1 MLNLQSRFSLS
12 HLNTLNLPSVASKYL
27 ELASEAELL
36 EAFQTYSLNASN
48 TLVLGGGSNVIL
60 PPVLDQYILSFKAKA
75 PKDGSSIK
83 AEDQG
88 SVVIEVEAGVE
99 WDDFVKYSVEKA
111 YSGLEN
117 LSLIPGTVG
126 AAPIQNIGA
135 YGVEVADSIQ
145 DVKVF
150 NISTKKIE
158 IFTADQCEFAYRDS
172 LFKRH
177 PGQFVIISVSFRL
190 SKKPN
195 FILEYGELSALKDK
209 SNLSGAIVRQTVI
222 EARQAKLPDP
232 KVLPN
237 AGSFFKNPV
246 ISSKQ
251 LSELKQHFP
260 KIVNYPLASGEYKLA
275 AAWLIDQAGWKG
287 FRNNHVGIHDKQALV
302 IVNHKQGT
310 QADILSLAKLVQDSV
325 SKKYNVSLEIE
336 PIEVGP

>member
-1 MLNLQSRFSLS
+1 MFNLQARFSLS
-12 HLNTLNLPSVASKYL
+12 HLNTLNLPCVASKYL

-36 EAFQTYSLNASN
+36 AAFQTYSLNTSN

-60 PPVLDQYILSFKAKA
+60 PPSLDQYILSFKTKA
-75 PKDGSSIK
+75 PEDGSGIK

-99 WDDFVKYSVEKA
+99 WDAFVNYCVEQA

-145 DVKVF
+145 DLKVL

-172 LFKRH
+172 FFKRH
-177 PGQFVIISVSFRL
+177 PGQFVIISVSFKL
-190 SKKPN
+190 SKKPD
-195 FILEYGELSALKDK
+195 FFLEYGELNALKDK
-209 SNLSGAIVRQTVI
+209 ANLSSALVRQTVI
-222 EARQAKLPDP
+222 ETRQAKLPDP
-232 KVLPN
+232 KFLPN

-251 LSELKQHFP
+251 LSELKQGFP
-260 KIVNYPLASGEYKLA
+260 KIVNYPLASGEFKLA

-287 FRNNHVGIHDKQALV
+287 YRNNHVGIHDKQALV
-302 IVNHKQGT
+302 IVNHNQGT
-310 QADILSLAKLVQDSV
+310 QADVLSLAKLVQDSIY
-325 SKKYNVSLEIE
+325 KKFGVSLEIE